1 MSKFDLKNKVAV
13 ITGAAGGIG
22 TFLSRE
28 FLSAGAKVVLTSRDL
43 DKLNGLA
50 KELNSKNTLVVEMDI
65 IDPESVGAMVKKV
78 TEHFGRIDI
87 LLNNAGAS
95 AAALRSQG
103 TASLIAGFGSAARIG
118 YDTRAFA

>member
-43 DKLNGLA
+43 DKLNALA

-87 LLNNAGAS
+87 LINNAGGGAMPK
-95 AAALRSQG
+95 LPEEIPFEEWKRMIDVNLTG
-103 TASLIAGFGSAARIG
+103 
-118 YDTRAFA
+118 AFNR

>member
-43 DKLNGLA
+43 DKLNTLA

-78 TEHFGRIDI
+78 TEHFGRID
-87 LLNNAGAS
+87 L
-95 AAALRSQG
+95 
-103 TASLIAGFGSAARIG
+103 SLIHI
-118 YDTRAFA
+118 